1 MSRQHQ
7 DSFLPRSAQGEEGYE
22 TAAKYRCLVRI
33 NSVPHTADIHLP
45 HPKIALRNS
54 FKGWTTGGRC
64 RTCLRI
70 Q

>member
-22 TAAKYRCLVRI
+22 TAAKHPYLVCI

-45 HPKIALRNS
+45 DSEIALRNPLPGRN
-54 FKGWTTGGRC
+54 KGGCGFSR
-64 RTCLRI
+64 LRI